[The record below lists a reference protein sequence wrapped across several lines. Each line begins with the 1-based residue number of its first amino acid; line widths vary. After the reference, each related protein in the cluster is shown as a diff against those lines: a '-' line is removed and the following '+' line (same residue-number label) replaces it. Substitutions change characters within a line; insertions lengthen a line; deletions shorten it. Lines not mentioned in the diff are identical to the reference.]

1 MNNKKLK
8 AAMKLANKITALY
21 CRLSRDDEMDGDSN
35 SIRNQKDILQKY
47 ADEHG
52 FINTEIFVDD
62 GYSGT
67 NFERPDWKRLLA
79 LAEEGE
85 IGTIIVKDMSRL
97 GRDYLKVGYYTEEL
111 FPDLGIRFI
120 AINNGIDSESQ
131 QDSDF
136 TPFLNI
142 INEWYAK
149 DTSKKIRA
157 VFKAKGQSGKP
168 LSVNPPY
175 GYLKSPDN
183 KYEWIVDKE
192 AAEVVRDAFRMCM
205 AGYGPAQIAHEFAER
220 KVKNPTAH
228 AKALGIGKPD
238 RRVYTDDYNWSTS
251 TISRLLS
258 RQEYLGRVVN
268 FKTHRKSYKQ
278 KKQIWNDPSEWEVF
292 ENVFEAII
300 DKETFDIVQKIREG
314 RRRKTPLGEMPM
326 LSGMLFCADCGKK
339 MYPVRNRKWT
349 REQENFVCS
358 TYRKVRGGCSSHQI
372 RNVVVEEYLI
382 KSIKQIFCYAK
393 ENENGFIKKVLSKT
407 KSEVAS
413 TLHRNRIELQQ
424 VMERID
430 KLDSIIQH
438 LYEDNLDGKISD
450 ERFMKLALNYEKE
463 QKELEEKRYN
473 IENNIADETDSAQNA
488 ERFMK
493 IVRRY
498 DEIDELTAELIRE
511 FVEKIMI
518 SKRDK
523 IDEAKSQRVHII
535 WNFIGEFDL

>member
-67 NFERPDWKRLLA
+67 NFDRPDWKRLLS
-79 LAEEGE
+79 LAEEDE

-251 TISRLLS
+251 TISRMLS

-430 KLDSIIQH
+430 KLDSSIQH